1 MLNSWKIYILAIVSF
16 LVGTSEFVIAGI
28 LDMVASD
35 VGVTVAA
42 AGQLITVYSLSYA
55 IGTPILIAF
64 TAKMDRRKL
73 MLGALALFIA
83 GNLVTIST
91 TGFAMLVGARIILAL
106 GTGVFMVV
114 ALTVA
119 AKIAQPG
126 KQGSAIATVLIGFN
140 LALILGVPLGRVIA
154 GSYDWKIIFTGIGVL
169 SLIAIFVL
177 LLAIPKFE
185 GETPIPIREQLSIF
199 KTPRISVALSI
210 GFFWILGYTI
220 IYTYISPF
228 LIAITGMSDRMVS
241 IGLFAFGIASLL
253 GSQVGG
259 YGADKWGI
267 PRTMI
272 GGLLL
277 HSGILL
283 LITAFS
289 HSVMFVMLL
298 LMLWAFFAWST
309 GPVQQVYLIGMA
321 PEASGIILS
330 LNTSI
335 LQLGMAVGAVIGGMA
350 VENISLQSVGWIGA
364 IGVAIGLIPALVTF
378 SMRSR
383 SINGEQKLA
392 EDNKLEF

>member
-28 LDMVASD
+28 LDRVASD
-35 VGVTVAA
+35 VGVTLAA
-42 AGQLITVYSLSYA
+42 AGQLITVYSLAYA
-55 IGTPILIAF
+55 IGTPILIAI

-73 MLGALALFIA
+73 MLAALALFVL
-83 GNLVTIST
+83 GNLFTITT
-91 TGFAMLVGARIILAL
+91 TGFAMLLGARIILAI

-114 ALTVA
+114 ALTFA
-119 AKIAQPG
+119 SKIAQPG
-126 KQGSAIATVLIGFN
+126 KQGGAIATVLLGFN

-154 GSYDWKIIFTGIGVL
+154 SSYDWKMIFTGIGVL
-169 SLIAIFVL
+169 SLIAMFVL
-177 LLAIPKFE
+177 LLTIPKSK
-185 GETPIPIREQLSIF
+185 GEIPVPIREQLSLL
-199 KTPRISVALSI
+199 KTPRISIALSI
-210 GFFWILGYTI
+210 SFFWILGYTI

-228 LIAITGMSDRMVS
+228 LLTITGMSDQMVS

-289 HSVMFVMLL
+289 HSFVFVLPL
-298 LMLWAFFAWST
+298 LMLWSFFAWST
-309 GPVQQVYLIGMA
+309 GPVQQVYLIRMA
-321 PEASGIILS
+321 PKASGIILS

-335 LQLGMAVGAVIGGMA
+335 VQLGMAVGAVIGGMV
-350 VENISLQSVGWIGA
+350 VENLSLQAVGWIGA
-364 IGVAIGLIPALVTF
+364 IGVAIALLPAVVSL
-378 SMRSR
+378 SIRSQ
-383 SINGEQKLA
+383 SDIGGQELSETKV
-392 EDNKLEF
+392 

>member
-28 LDMVASD
+28 LDRVASD
-35 VGVTVAA
+35 VGVTLAA
-42 AGQLITVYSLSYA
+42 AGQLITVYSLAYA
-55 IGTPILIAF
+55 IGTPILIAI

-73 MLGALALFIA
+73 MLAALALFVL
-83 GNLVTIST
+83 GNLFTITT
-91 TGFAMLVGARIILAL
+91 TGFAMLLGARIILAI

-114 ALTVA
+114 ALTFA
-119 AKIAQPG
+119 SKIAQPG
-126 KQGSAIATVLIGFN
+126 KQGGAIATVLLGFN

-154 GSYDWKIIFTGIGVL
+154 SSYDWKMIFTGIGVL
-169 SLIAIFVL
+169 SLIAMFVL
-177 LLAIPKFE
+177 LLTIPKSK
-185 GETPIPIREQLSIF
+185 GEIPVPIREQLSLL
-199 KTPRISVALSI
+199 KTPRISIALSI
-210 GFFWILGYTI
+210 SFFWILGYTI

-228 LIAITGMSDRMVS
+228 LLTITGMSDQMVS

-289 HSVMFVMLL
+289 HSYVFVLPL
-298 LMLWAFFAWST
+298 LMLWSFFAWST
-309 GPVQQVYLIGMA
+309 GPVQQVYLIRMA
-321 PEASGIILS
+321 PKASGIILS

-335 LQLGMAVGAVIGGMA
+335 VQLGMAVGAVIGGMV
-350 VENISLQSVGWIGA
+350 VENLSLQAVGWIGA
-364 IGVAIGLIPALVTF
+364 IGVAIALLPAVVSL
-378 SMRSR
+378 SIRSQ
-383 SINGEQKLA
+383 SDIGGQELSETKV
-392 EDNKLEF
+392 

>member
-1 MLNSWKIYILAIVSF
+1 MGNPWKIYILAIVSF

-28 LDMVASD
+28 LDRIASD
-35 VGVTVAA
+35 TGVTLAA
-42 AGQLITVYSLSYA
+42 AGQLITVYSLAYA
-55 IGTPILIAF
+55 IGTPILIAI

-73 MLGALALFIA
+73 MLAALTLFFI
-83 GNLVTIST
+83 GNLVTILT
-91 TGFAMLVGARIILAL
+91 TGFSMLLGARIILAV

-119 AKIAQPG
+119 ANIAQQG
-126 KQGSAIATVLIGFN
+126 KQGSAIATVLLGFN

-154 GSYDWKIIFTGIGVL
+154 GSYDWKIIFTGIGIL
-169 SLIAIFVL
+169 SLIAMFVL
-177 LLAIPKFE
+177 GLTIPKSK
-185 GETPIPIREQLSIF
+185 GETPVPIREQLSLL
-199 KTPRISVALSI
+199 KTPRISIALSI

-228 LIAITGMSDRMVS
+228 LLNITGMSDRMVS

-267 PRTMI
+267 PRTLI
-272 GGLLL
+272 GGLLF

-283 LITAFS
+283 LMTGLAQT
-289 HSVMFVMLL
+289 SVFIMLPL
-298 LMLWAFFAWST
+298 LMLWSFFAWST

-321 PEASGIILS
+321 PKASGIVLS

-335 LQLGMAVGAVIGGMA
+335 IQLGMAGGAIIGGMV
-350 VENISLQSVGWIGA
+350 VENISLQSVGLFGA
-364 IGVAIGLIPALVTF
+364 IGVALGIIPAVLSF
-378 SMRSR
+378 SMKSK
-383 SINGEQKLA
+383 SNIGG
-392 EDNKLEF
+392 

>member
-28 LDMVASD
+28 LDRVASD
-35 VGVTVAA
+35 VGVTLAA
-42 AGQLITVYSLSYA
+42 AGQLITVYSLAYA
-55 IGTPILIAF
+55 IGTPILIAI

-73 MLGALALFIA
+73 MLAALALFLL
-83 GNLVTIST
+83 GNLVTITT
-91 TGFAMLVGARIILAL
+91 TGFAMLFGARIILAI

-119 AKIAQPG
+119 SKIAQPG
-126 KQGSAIATVLIGFN
+126 KQGGAIATVLLGFN

-154 GSYDWKIIFTGIGVL
+154 SSYDWKIIFTGIGVL
-169 SLIAIFVL
+169 SLIAMFVL
-177 LLAIPKFE
+177 LLTIPKSK
-185 GETPIPIREQLSIF
+185 GEIPVPIREQLSLL
-199 KTPRISVALSI
+199 KTPRISIALSI
-210 GFFWILGYTI
+210 SFFWILGYTI

-228 LIAITGMSDRMVS
+228 LLTITGMSDQMVS

-289 HSVMFVMLL
+289 HSFVFVLPL
-298 LMLWAFFAWST
+298 LMLWSFFAWST

-321 PEASGIILS
+321 PKASGIILS

-335 LQLGMAVGAVIGGMA
+335 VQLGMAVGAVIGGMV
-350 VENISLQSVGWIGA
+350 VENISLQAVGWIGA
-364 IGVAIGLIPALVTF
+364 IGVAIALLPAVVSL
-378 SMRSR
+378 SMRSQSDSR
-383 SINGEQKLA
+383 AQELSETKV
-392 EDNKLEF
+392 

>member
-28 LDMVASD
+28 LDRVASD
-35 VGVTVAA
+35 VGVTLAA
-42 AGQLITVYSLSYA
+42 AGQLITVYSLAYA
-55 IGTPILIAF
+55 IGTPILIAI

-73 MLGALALFIA
+73 MLAALVLFLL
-83 GNLVTIST
+83 GNLVTITT
-91 TGFAMLVGARIILAL
+91 TGFAMLFGARIILAI

-119 AKIAQPG
+119 SKIAQPG
-126 KQGSAIATVLIGFN
+126 KQGGAIATVLLGFN

-154 GSYDWKIIFTGIGVL
+154 GFYDWKIIFMGIGVL
-169 SLIAIFVL
+169 SLIAMFVL
-177 LLAIPKFE
+177 LLTIPKSK
-185 GETPIPIREQLSIF
+185 GEIPVPIREQLSLL
-199 KTPRISVALSI
+199 KTPRISIALSI
-210 GFFWILGYTI
+210 SFFWILGYTI

-228 LIAITGMSDRMVS
+228 LLTITGMSDRMVS
-241 IGLFAFGIASLL
+241 IGLFVFGIASLL

-289 HSVMFVMLL
+289 HSSVFVLPL
-298 LMLWAFFAWST
+298 LMLWSFFAWST

-321 PEASGIILS
+321 PKASGIILS

-335 LQLGMAVGAVIGGMA
+335 VQLGMAVGAVIGGMV
-350 VENISLQSVGWIGA
+350 VENISLQAVGWIGA
-364 IGVAIGLIPALVTF
+364 IGVAIALLPAVVSL
-378 SMRSR
+378 SMRSQSDIR
-383 SINGEQKLA
+383 GQELSETI
-392 EDNKLEF
+392 D

>member
-28 LDMVASD
+28 LDRVATD
-35 VGVTVAA
+35 VGVTLAA
-42 AGQLITVYSLSYA
+42 AGQLITVYSLAYA
-55 IGTPILIAF
+55 IGTPILIAI

-73 MLGALALFIA
+73 MLAALALFLL
-83 GNLVTIST
+83 GNLVTITT
-91 TGFAMLVGARIILAL
+91 TGFTMLFGARIILAI

-119 AKIAQPG
+119 SKFAQPG
-126 KQGSAIATVLIGFN
+126 KQGGAIATVLLGFN

-169 SLIAIFVL
+169 SLIAMFVL
-177 LLAIPKFE
+177 LLTIPKSK
-185 GETPIPIREQLSIF
+185 GEIPVPIQEQLSLL
-199 KTPRISVALSI
+199 KTPRISIALSI
-210 GFFWILGYTI
+210 SFFWILGYTI

-228 LIAITGMSDRMVS
+228 LLTITGMSDQMVS

-289 HSVMFVMLL
+289 HSSVFVLPL
-298 LMLWAFFAWST
+298 LMLWSFFAWST
-309 GPVQQVYLIGMA
+309 GPVQQVYLIDMA
-321 PEASGIILS
+321 PNASGIILS

-335 LQLGMAVGAVIGGMA
+335 VQLGMAVGAVIGGMV
-350 VENISLQSVGWIGA
+350 VENISLQAVGWIGA
-364 IGVAIGLIPALVTF
+364 IGVAFALLPAVVSL
-378 SMRSR
+378 SIRSQSDIR
-383 SINGEQKLA
+383 GQELSETKV
-392 EDNKLEF
+392 

>member
-28 LDMVASD
+28 LDVVASD

-73 MLGALALFIA
+73 MLAALALFIA

-119 AKIAQPG
+119 AKIAQLG

-228 LIAITGMSDRMVS
+228 LITITGMSDRMVS

-253 GSQVGG
+253 GSQIGG

-289 HSVMFVMLL
+289 HSVMFVMPL
-298 LMLWAFFAWST
+298 LMFWAFFAWST

-335 LQLGMAVGAVIGGMA
+335 IQLGMAVGAVIGGMA

-392 EDNKLEF
+392 KDNKLEF

>member
-28 LDMVASD
+28 LDVVASD

-91 TGFAMLVGARIILAL
+91 TGFAMLVGARIILAI

-228 LIAITGMSDRMVS
+228 LITITGMSDRMVS

-289 HSVMFVMLL
+289 HSVMFVMPL
-298 LMLWAFFAWST
+298 LMFWAFFAWST

-335 LQLGMAVGAVIGGMA
+335 IQLGMAVGAVIGGMA

-383 SINGEQKLA
+383 SIIGEQKIA

>member
-1 MLNSWKIYILAIVSF
+1 MQNSWKIYILAIVSF

-28 LDMVASD
+28 LDVVASD

-73 MLGALALFIA
+73 MLVALALFIA

-185 GETPIPIREQLSIF
+185 GETPIPFREQLSIF

-228 LIAITGMSDRMVS
+228 LITITGMSDRMVS

-289 HSVMFVMLL
+289 HSVMFVMPL
-298 LMLWAFFAWST
+298 LMFWAFFAWST

-335 LQLGMAVGAVIGGMA
+335 IQLGMAVGAVIGGMA

>member
-28 LDMVASD
+28 LDRVASD
-35 VGVTVAA
+35 VGVTLAA
-42 AGQLITVYSLSYA
+42 AGQLITVYSLAYA
-55 IGTPILIAF
+55 IGTPILIAI

-73 MLGALALFIA
+73 MLAALALFLL
-83 GNLVTIST
+83 GNLVTITT
-91 TGFAMLVGARIILAL
+91 TGFAMLFGARIILAI

-119 AKIAQPG
+119 SKIAQPG
-126 KQGSAIATVLIGFN
+126 KQGGAIATVLLGFN

-169 SLIAIFVL
+169 SLIAMFVL
-177 LLAIPKFE
+177 LLTIPKSK
-185 GETPIPIREQLSIF
+185 GEIPVPIREQLSLL
-199 KTPRISVALSI
+199 KTPRISIALSI
-210 GFFWILGYTI
+210 SFFWILGYTI
-220 IYTYISPF
+220 IYAYISPF
-228 LIAITGMSDRMVS
+228 LLTITGMSDRMVS

-272 GGLLL
+272 GGLLF

-289 HSVMFVMLL
+289 HSSVFVLPL
-298 LMLWAFFAWST
+298 LMLWSFFAWST

-321 PEASGIILS
+321 PKASGIILS

-335 LQLGMAVGAVIGGMA
+335 VQLGMAVGAVIGGMV
-350 VENISLQSVGWIGA
+350 VENISLQAVGWIGA
-364 IGVAIGLIPALVTF
+364 IGVAIALLPAMVSL
-378 SMRSR
+378 SIRSQ
-383 SINGEQKLA
+383 SDIGGQELSETKV
-392 EDNKLEF
+392 

>member
-28 LDMVASD
+28 LDRVASD
-35 VGVTVAA
+35 VGVTLAA
-42 AGQLITVYSLSYA
+42 AGQLITVYSLAYA
-55 IGTPILIAF
+55 IGTPILIAI

-73 MLGALALFIA
+73 MLAALALFLL
-83 GNLVTIST
+83 GNLVTITT
-91 TGFAMLVGARIILAL
+91 TGFAMLFGARIILAI

-119 AKIAQPG
+119 SKTAQPG
-126 KQGSAIATVLIGFN
+126 KQGGAIATVLLGFN

-154 GSYDWKIIFTGIGVL
+154 GSYDWKMIFTGIGVL
-169 SLIAIFVL
+169 SLIAMFVL
-177 LLAIPKFE
+177 LLTIPKSK
-185 GETPIPIREQLSIF
+185 GEIPVPIREQLSLL
-199 KTPRISVALSI
+199 KTPRISIALSI
-210 GFFWILGYTI
+210 SFFWILGYTI

-228 LIAITGMSDRMVS
+228 LLTITGMSDQMVS

-289 HSVMFVMLL
+289 HSFVFVLPL
-298 LMLWAFFAWST
+298 LMLWSFFAWST
-309 GPVQQVYLIGMA
+309 GPVQQVYLIRMA
-321 PEASGIILS
+321 PKASGIILS

-335 LQLGMAVGAVIGGMA
+335 VQLGMAVGAVIGGVV
-350 VENISLQSVGWIGA
+350 VENISLQAVGWIGA
-364 IGVAIGLIPALVTF
+364 IGVAIALLPAVVSL
-378 SMRSR
+378 SIRSQ
-383 SINGEQKLA
+383 SDIGGQELSETKV
-392 EDNKLEF
+392 

>member
-28 LDMVASD
+28 LDVVAND

-73 MLGALALFIA
+73 MLAALALFIA

-106 GTGVFMVV
+106 GTGVFMVM

-126 KQGSAIATVLIGFN
+126 KQGSAIAKVLIGFN

-185 GETPIPIREQLSIF
+185 RETPIPIREQLSIF
-199 KTPRISVALSI
+199 KTPRISLALSI

-289 HSVMFVMLL
+289 HSVMFVMPL

-335 LQLGMAVGAVIGGMA
+335 IQLGMAVGAVIGGMA

-383 SINGEQKLA
+383 SIIGEQKIA
-392 EDNKLEF
+392 EDNKL

>member
-28 LDMVASD
+28 LDVVAND

-73 MLGALALFIA
+73 MLAALALFIA

-106 GTGVFMVV
+106 GTGVFMVM

-126 KQGSAIATVLIGFN
+126 KQGSAIAKVLIGFN

-199 KTPRISVALSI
+199 KTPRISLALSI

-289 HSVMFVMLL
+289 HSVMFVMPL

-335 LQLGMAVGAVIGGMA
+335 IQLGMAVGAVIGGMA

-383 SINGEQKLA
+383 SIIGEQKIA
-392 EDNKLEF
+392 EDNKL